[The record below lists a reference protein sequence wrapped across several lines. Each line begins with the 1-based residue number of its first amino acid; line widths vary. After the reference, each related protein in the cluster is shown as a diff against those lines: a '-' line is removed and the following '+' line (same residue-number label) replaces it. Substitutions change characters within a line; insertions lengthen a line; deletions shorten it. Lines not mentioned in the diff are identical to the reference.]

1 MFAGYLEMK
10 SFLILSLLAM
20 SSSSPPQ
27 PQNMLEKPFTS
38 WGFNKMLRGCKEF
51 LIRLVRRK
59 ICVLQ
64 GDYFT
69 APLKLT
75 SMGKVLKCQNWHPQ
89 SVVRTCN

>member
-38 WGFNKMLRGCKEF
+38 WGFNKMLRGRKEF
-51 LIRLVRRK
+51 LIRYVFYRVISSL
-59 ICVLQ
+59 
-64 GDYFT
+64 
-69 APLKLT
+69 
-75 SMGKVLKCQNWHPQ
+75 HP
-89 SVVRTCN
+89 